1 MEPEKRLTMSEV
13 LEMLMNESKKKMLSE
28 LETNPLFKNPYSSNE
43 NCREHQEVSDESSE
57 VISEEKDHHQ

>member
-28 LETNPLFKNPYSSNE
+28 LETNPLFKNPYSSKE